1 MPVPFNQ
8 KLSQH
13 TEKQYLELETNY
25 LNLYNFVQSLLTIT
39 ENKDIDSDSQRLS
52 HFNALTIRVTEGVKR
67 FEKFTKD
74 LRSNVFTRNSA
85 SSNSEGKPYE
95 VRILAT
101 KKEKKLIIEALEHM
115 SNSYPDLK
123 VSDKF
128 QQLAN
133 EIK

>member
-52 HFNALTIRVTEGVKR
+52 HFNALTIRVTEGVRR
-67 FEKFTKD
+67 FEKFTQA
-74 LRSNVFTRNSA
+74 LQSNLFARNSA
-85 SSNSEGKPYE
+85 SSDSVGKPYE
-95 VRILAT
+95 VRILTT
-101 KKEKKLIIEALEHM
+101 KEEKKLIIEALEHM

-123 VSDKF
+123 VSDEF
-128 QQLAN
+128 QNLAN
-133 EIK
+133 QIK

>member
-13 TEKQYLELETNY
+13 TEKEYLELETNY
-25 LNLYNFVQSLLTIT
+25 LNLFNYVQGLLTIT

-52 HFNALTIRVTEGVKR
+52 HFNALTIRVTEVINR

-74 LRSNVFTRNSA
+74 LQGNSLERNSA
-85 SSNSEGKPYE
+85 SSNPEGKPYE
-95 VRILAT
+95 VRILTT
-101 KKEKKLIIEALEHM
+101 KEERELIIESLEHM
-115 SNSYPDLK
+115 ANSYPDLK

-128 QQLAN
+128 QKLAN